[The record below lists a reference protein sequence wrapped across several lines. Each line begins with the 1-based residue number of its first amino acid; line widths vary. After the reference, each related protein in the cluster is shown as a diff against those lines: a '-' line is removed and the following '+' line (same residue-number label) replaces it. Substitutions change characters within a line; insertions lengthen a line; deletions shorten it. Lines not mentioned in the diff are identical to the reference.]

1 MIITTKDLE
10 LKQRQNVTGAYLFFG
25 EEEYLKR
32 HYLQRF
38 REKAEADKDLA
49 AFNHTIIDGGDL
61 DALEAECSG
70 LALFAE
76 SRLIEL
82 RDLNIKKLKKDQQ
95 EAVCDLLSST
105 ITDTIFSI
113 LESIE
118 NNPDSMELVIIKD
131 GNRYN
136 MADVS
141 WQMGGEIACPDENGW
156 IQKFSEIGRFVP

>member
-1 MIITTKDLE
+1 MKE
-10 LKQRQNVTGAYLFFG
+10 LTSEQRQELTDHIGKILVEEARDGALRRAMKIALY
-25 EEEYLKR
+25 
-32 HYLQRF
+32 QTPNP
-38 REKAEADKDLA
+38 DDLRRYKS
-49 AFNHTIIDGGDL
+49 L
-61 DALEAECSG
+61 
-70 LALFAE
+70 
-76 SRLIEL
+76 
-82 RDLNIKKLKKDQQ
+82 KKLKKDQQ

>member
-1 MIITTKDLE
+1 MQEMTNEKRQE
-10 LKQRQNVTGAYLFFG
+10 LTDHIGKILTQEARDGALRRAMKIATYQTPNTDD
-25 EEEYLKR
+25 LKR
-32 HYLQRF
+32 Y
-38 REKAEADKDLA
+38 KPLA
-49 AFNHTIIDGGDL
+49 
-61 DALEAECSG
+61 
-70 LALFAE
+70 
-76 SRLIEL
+76 
-82 RDLNIKKLKKDQQ
+82 KLKKDQQ
-95 EAVCDLLSST
+95 EAVCDLLSRT

-141 WQMGGEIACPDENGW
+141 WQMGSEIACPDENGW